1 MAIITPYKAQQQHIE
16 KKLDGFQKNQHVP
29 SSELTWLAGKSPNFK
44 LEINLHS
51 FILIWSVFTTQ
62 SSENKHLEAFC
73 YGFYPNLLWG
83 LCAFRAADWHS
94 PCVNFRTIRRLR
106 ELPGNLG
113 KNASETSVGTV
124 FSMHLGPCEKLV
136 LGLVKTLILLQI
148 HWYSWG
154 VTSVWGC
161 DIPEEVTVS
170 LESLLGESALCF
182 VVWNRPTD
190 VTNVHDG
197 PMWSNC
203 ETPSATLKST
213 LGELCSA
220 KTCYW

>member
-16 KKLDGFQKNQHVP
+16 KKLPTGF
-29 SSELTWLAGKSPNFK
+29 SEKSTCTLQWTNMAIAGKSPIFSNWRFWSSFLHANF
-44 LEINLHS
+44 
-51 FILIWSVFTTQ
+51 WSVFTTQ

-73 YGFYPNLLWG
+73 YGFYPNFLWF

-154 VTSVWGC
+154 VTSVWGVWHPRRSHRFIGIVAWWKC
-161 DIPEEVTVS
+161 FVFRG
-170 LESLLGESALCF
+170 LESSN
-182 VVWNRPTD
+182 WYHQRPRWPH
-190 VTNVHDG
+190 V
-197 PMWSNC
+197 
-203 ETPSATLKST
+203 E
-213 LGELCSA
+213 
-220 KTCYW
+220 